1 MGQFS
6 WLYSDTNKQ
15 VVDNKEADAY
25 LLVPEPYQEE
35 YGKYILETC
44 YDGYGHFG
52 NNDVYELVAL
62 WNRKNMPLNT
72 SAVKE
77 PELSDFDG
85 LLDFEKEELR
95 KKGANDNDIEKAD
108 KEEKNKCY
116 EIAKERYHRELQML
130 CDFKADTPD
139 EIMKQKYGK
148 DFLRIIGI
156 DIACEDEDNFA
167 LKFPIKITS
176 VEMSYSSA
184 NPSKSDPY
192 QGWEESEDE
201 EECW

>member
-15 VVDNKEADAY
+15 LVDNKEANAY
-25 LLVPEPYQEE
+25 LLIPEPYQEE

-52 NNDVYELVAL
+52 NYDVYELVAL

-77 PELSDFDG
+77 LELSDFDG
-85 LLDFEKEELR
+85 LWDFEKEELR
-95 KKGANDNDIEKAD
+95 KKGANDDDIEKAD

-116 EIAKERYHRELQML
+116 EIAKERYHRESQML

-184 NPSKSDPY
+184 NPSTSDPY